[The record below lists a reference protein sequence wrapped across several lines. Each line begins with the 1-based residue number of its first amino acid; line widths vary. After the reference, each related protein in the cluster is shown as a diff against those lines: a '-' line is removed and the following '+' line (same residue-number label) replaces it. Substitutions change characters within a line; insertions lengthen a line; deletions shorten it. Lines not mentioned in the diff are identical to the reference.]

1 MDQVAVMK
9 RVVEQTGSVVD
20 GIREDQLGNATGCT
34 EWSVRDIV
42 NHITAGATMF
52 SECVEKGSI
61 PDERLGQLMGGD
73 NLGDDYKGS
82 FHAAADKAVSTFD
95 QPGTLEKMVKLPFG
109 EMPANIALNIAVF
122 DLTTHAVDLAKAT
135 GQTVEDTDLLE
146 TALAVG
152 EQMIG
157 PDMRQPGVFG
167 PHNTAPDGASAA
179 DRLLAFAGREV

>member
-9 RVVEQTGSVVD
+9 RVVEQTGAVVD
-20 GIREDQLGNATGCT
+20 GIREDQLGNATGCS
-34 EWSVRDIV
+34 EWTVRDIV
-42 NHITAGATMF
+42 NHITGGATMF
-52 SECVEKGSI
+52 SECIEGPVS
-61 PDERLGQLMGGD
+61 DERLGQLVGGD
-73 NLGDDYKGS
+73 NLGDNFKGS

-109 EMPANIALNIAVF
+109 EMPGGIALNIAVF

-135 GQTVEDTDLLE
+135 GQTVDDTELLE

-157 PDMRQPGVFG
+157 PDMRQPGVFDQ
-167 PHNTAPDGASAA
+167 PKTAPEGASAA